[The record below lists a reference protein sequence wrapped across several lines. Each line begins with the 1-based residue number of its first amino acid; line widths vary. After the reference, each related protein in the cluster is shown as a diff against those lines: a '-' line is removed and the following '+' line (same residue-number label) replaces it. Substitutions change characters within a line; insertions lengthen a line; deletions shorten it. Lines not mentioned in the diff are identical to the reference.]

1 VILLGDL
8 GNMSKILIKID
19 GACYP
24 NPGNMAIGI
33 VIYKD
38 GKLFKKISEAIG
50 YGTNNIAEYKALIR
64 GLEEVKEINPKRVDI
79 YCDSQLLVKQL
90 NKKYKV
96 KNKGIIPLF
105 NRVEEIVRTI
115 PGKIYFNWNRRDENT
130 MADGLAKRAL
140 TEEEISKRKRSSKDL
155 KVEQKDD
162 YFLVSSSK
170 SGKYYKVDI
179 NIPQCECID
188 FSRRAR
194 KLKLECKH
202 IMAVRDFLHESEKKR
217 EIKSRPKMKILI
229 LSKMV
234 KSQVWEKVF
243 NELNKKAKLNLEFII
258 PKNEKRETI
267 KKYLKEVEA
276 VIGGSFSKED
286 LEQAKKL
293 KLIQIPFAGVDKLD
307 FSLYKNYPDLFISNI
322 HTNKFAVAEHAFA
335 LILALAKNIV
345 RNDRDLRLGR
355 WHGFPVKE
363 PTVQLQGKSLGIVGL
378 GSIGWEIAKMG
389 YAFGMKVF
397 ALKRTIEEKDLKK
410 KNILGFLGEKKDLEK
425 VIKESNFMVIAVPL
439 TKETKGLIGKKEL
452 KLMKGKY
459 LINISRGLV
468 IDEEALFKSLKE
480 GNLAGA
486 AIDTWYQYP
495 SSEQKEVLPSK
506 YDFNQLD
513 NIVMS
518 PHTAGYTDRALEENI
533 KPVFD
538 NIMKIY
544 YGEEADNQIDPELE
558 Y

>member
-1 VILLGDL
+1 
-8 GNMSKILIKID
+8 MSKILMKVD

-38 GKLFKKISEAIG
+38 GELFKKISEAIG

-64 GLEEVKEINPKRVDI
+64 GLEEVKEINPERIDI

-105 NRVEEIVRTI
+105 NRVGEIIRTI
-115 PGKIYFNWNRRDENT
+115 PGKVYFIWNRRDDNF

-140 TEEEISKRKRSSKDL
+140 TEEEISKREQSAKDL
-155 KVEQKDD
+155 KVEQKND

-170 SGKYYKVDI
+170 PGKYYKVDI

-188 FSRRAR
+188 FLRRAR

-202 IMAVRDFLHESEKKR
+202 IMAVRNFLQESGRKR
-217 EIKSRPKMKILI
+217 ETMSRPKMKILI

-234 KSQVWEKVF
+234 KPQVWEKIF

-258 PKNEKRETI
+258 PKKDERETI
-267 KKYLKEVEA
+267 KKYLKDVEA
-276 VIGGSFSKED
+276 VIGENFSKED

-307 FSLYKNYPDLFISNI
+307 FNLYKNYPDIFICNI
-322 HTNKFAVAEHAFA
+322 HANKFAVAEHAFA
-335 LILALAKNIV
+335 LILALTKNIV
-345 RNDRDLRLGR
+345 TNDRDLRLGK
-355 WHGFPVKE
+355 WHGFSTKE
-363 PTVQLQGKSLGIVGL
+363 PTVQLQGKSIGIVGL
-378 GSIGWEIAKMG
+378 GSIGWEIAKIG
-389 YAFGMKVF
+389 HTLGMKVF
-397 ALKRTIEEKDLKK
+397 ALKRKIEEKDLKK
-410 KNILGFLGEKKDLEK
+410 KNILEFLGEKKDLEK
-425 VIKESNFMVIAVPL
+425 VIKESNFIVVAVPL
-439 TKETKGLIGKKEL
+439 TKETKGLIRKKEL

-459 LINISRGLV
+459 LINISRGVV

-480 GNLAGA
+480 GNLTGA

-495 SSEQKEVLPSK
+495 SPEQREVLPSK
-506 YDFNQLD
+506 YDFNKLD
-513 NIVMS
+513 NVVMS

-533 KPVFD
+533 KSVFD
-538 NIMKIY
+538 NIVKIY
-544 YGEEADNQIDPELE
+544 YGEEPESRIDPELE

>member
-1 VILLGDL
+1 MKV
-8 GNMSKILIKID
+8 D

-38 GKLFKKISEAIG
+38 GELFKKISEAIG

-64 GLEEVKEINPKRVDI
+64 GLEEAKEINPERIDA
-79 YCDSQLLVKQL
+79 YCDSQLVVKQL

-105 NRVEEIVRTI
+105 NRVEEIIRTI
-115 PGKIYFNWNRRDENT
+115 PGKVYFIWNSRDNNF
-130 MADGLAKRAL
+130 MADDLAKRAL
-140 TEEEISKRKRSSKDL
+140 TEEEISKRGKSAKNL

-162 YFLVSSSK
+162 YFLVGSSK
-170 SGKYYKVDI
+170 PGKSYKVDI

-188 FSRRAR
+188 FLRRAQ

-202 IMAVRDFLHESEKKR
+202 IMAVRTFLQEKERKKETKNR
-217 EIKSRPKMKILI
+217 SKMKVLI

-234 KSQVWEKVF
+234 KYQVWEKTF
-243 NELNKKAKLNLEFII
+243 NELNKKVKLNLEFII
-258 PKNEKRETI
+258 PEKDERETI
-267 KKYLKEVEA
+267 KKYLKEVEV
-276 VIGGSFSKED
+276 VIGGTFTKED

-307 FSLYKNYPDLFISNI
+307 FSLYKNYPDIFICNI
-322 HTNKFAVAEHAFA
+322 HTNKNAVAEHAFA

-345 RNDRDLRLGR
+345 VNDRDLRLGR
-355 WHGFPVKE
+355 WHGFSTKE
-363 PTVQLQGKSLGIVGL
+363 PTIQLQGKSLGIVGL
-378 GSIGWEIAKMG
+378 GSIGWEIAKIG
-389 YAFGMKVF
+389 HALGMKVF
-397 ALKRTIEEKDLKK
+397 ALKRKIEEKDLKK
-410 KNILGFLGEKKDLEK
+410 KDILAFLGEKKDLEK
-425 VIKESNFMVIAVPL
+425 VIKESDFIVVAVPL
-439 TKETKGLIGKKEL
+439 TKVTSGLIGEKEL

-459 LINISRGLV
+459 LINISRGVV

-480 GNLAGA
+480 GNLTGA

-495 SSEQKEVLPSK
+495 SSEQKEMLPSR
-506 YDFNQLD
+506 YDYQKLN
-513 NIVMS
+513 NVVIS
-518 PHTAGYTDRALEENI
+518 PHTAGYTDGALEENI
-533 KPVFD
+533 KSFFD
-538 NIMKIY
+538 NIVKIY
-544 YGEEADNQIDPELE
+544 YGEEPENQIDPELE

>member
-1 VILLGDL
+1 MTKVL
-8 GNMSKILIKID
+8 MKVD

-38 GKLFKKISEAIG
+38 GELFKKISEAIG

-64 GLEEVKEINPKRVDI
+64 GLEEAKEINPERIDA
-79 YCDSQLLVKQL
+79 YCDSQLVVKQL

-105 NRVEEIVRTI
+105 NRVEEIIRTI
-115 PGKIYFNWNRRDENT
+115 PGKVYFIWNSRDNNF
-130 MADGLAKRAL
+130 MADDLAKRAL
-140 TEEEISKRKRSSKDL
+140 TEEEISKRGKSAKNL

-162 YFLVSSSK
+162 YFLVGSSK
-170 SGKYYKVDI
+170 PGKSYKVDI

-188 FSRRAR
+188 FLRRAQ

-202 IMAVRDFLHESEKKR
+202 IMAVRTFLQEKERKKETKNR
-217 EIKSRPKMKILI
+217 SKMKVLI

-234 KSQVWEKVF
+234 KYQVWEKTF
-243 NELNKKAKLNLEFII
+243 NELNKKVKLNLEFII
-258 PKNEKRETI
+258 PEKDERETI
-267 KKYLKEVEA
+267 KKYLKEVEV
-276 VIGGSFSKED
+276 VIGGTFTKED

-307 FSLYKNYPDLFISNI
+307 FSLYKNYPDIFICNI
-322 HTNKFAVAEHAFA
+322 HTNKNAVAEHAFA

-345 RNDRDLRLGR
+345 VNDRDLRLGR
-355 WHGFPVKE
+355 WHGFSTKE
-363 PTVQLQGKSLGIVGL
+363 PTIQLQGKSLGIVGL
-378 GSIGWEIAKMG
+378 GSIGWEIAKIG
-389 YAFGMKVF
+389 HALGMKVF
-397 ALKRTIEEKDLKK
+397 ALKRKIEEKDLKK
-410 KNILGFLGEKKDLEK
+410 KDILAFLGEKKDLEK
-425 VIKESNFMVIAVPL
+425 VIKESDFIVVAVPL
-439 TKETKGLIGKKEL
+439 TKVTSGLIGEKEI

-459 LINISRGLV
+459 LINISRGVV

-480 GNLAGA
+480 GNLTGA

-495 SSEQKEVLPSK
+495 SSEQKEMLPSR
-506 YDFNQLD
+506 YDYQKLN
-513 NIVMS
+513 NVVIS
-518 PHTAGYTDRALEENI
+518 PHTAGYTDGALEENI
-533 KPVFD
+533 KSFFD
-538 NIMKIY
+538 NIVKIY
-544 YGEEADNQIDPELE
+544 YGEEPENQIDPELE

>member
-1 VILLGDL
+1 MKV
-8 GNMSKILIKID
+8 D

-38 GKLFKKISEAIG
+38 GELFKKISEAIG

-64 GLEEVKEINPKRVDI
+64 GLEEVKKINPERIDV
-79 YCDSQLLVKQL
+79 YCDSQLVVKQL

-105 NRVEEIVRTI
+105 SRVEEIIRTI
-115 PGKIYFNWNRRDENT
+115 PGKIYFIWDRRDNNFV
-130 MADGLAKRAL
+130 ADGLAKRAL
-140 TEEEISKRKRSSKDL
+140 AEEETGKREKAAKGL
-155 KVEQKDD
+155 KVERKND

-170 SGKYYKVDI
+170 PGKYYKVDI

-188 FSRRAR
+188 FLRRAR

-202 IMAVRDFLHESEKKR
+202 IMAVRDFLQKVERKR
-217 EIKSRPKMKILI
+217 ETKNRQKMKVLI
-229 LSKMV
+229 LSKMA
-234 KSQVWEKVF
+234 KPQVWEKVF
-243 NELNKKAKLNLEFII
+243 NELNKKEKLNLKFIFPEI
-258 PKNEKRETI
+258 GKRENI
-267 KKYLKEVEA
+267 KKYLKEVEV
-276 VIGGSFSKED
+276 VIGGAFGKED

-307 FSLYKNYPDLFISNI
+307 FSLHKNYLDIFICNI

-345 RNDRDLRLGR
+345 TNDRDLRLGR
-355 WHGFPVKE
+355 WHGLSTKE
-363 PTVQLQGKSLGIVGL
+363 PTVQLHRKSLGIVGL
-378 GSIGWEIAKMG
+378 GSIGWEIAKIG
-389 YAFGMKVF
+389 HALGMKVF
-397 ALKRTIEEKDLKK
+397 ALKRKIKEKDIEK
-410 KNILGFLGEKKDLEK
+410 KNILEFLGEKKDLGK
-425 VIKESNFMVIAVPL
+425 VIKESDFIVVAVPL
-439 TKETKGLIGKKEL
+439 TRETKGLIGKREL

-459 LINISRGLV
+459 LINISRGVV

-480 GNLAGA
+480 GYVTGA

-495 SSEQKEVLPSK
+495 FSKQKEVLPSK
-506 YDFNQLD
+506 YDFQKLN
-513 NIVMS
+513 NVVMS

-533 KPVFD
+533 KSVFN
-538 NIMKIY
+538 NIVKIY
-544 YGEEADNQIDPELE
+544 YGEEPENRIDPELE

>member
-1 VILLGDL
+1 
-8 GNMSKILIKID
+8 MSKILMKVD

-33 VIYKD
+33 MIYKD
-38 GKLFKKISEAIG
+38 GELFKKISEAIG

-64 GLEEVKEINPKRVDI
+64 GLEEVKEINPERIDI

-105 NRVEEIVRTI
+105 SRVEEIIRTI
-115 PGKIYFNWNRRDENT
+115 PGKVYFIWNRRDDNF

-140 TEEEISKRKRSSKDL
+140 TEEEISKRKQSAKDL
-155 KVEQKDD
+155 KVEQKND

-170 SGKYYKVDI
+170 PGKYYKVDI

-188 FSRRAR
+188 FLRRAR
-194 KLKLECKH
+194 KLKLECTH
-202 IMAVRDFLHESEKKR
+202 IMAVRNFLQESGRKR
-217 EIKSRPKMKILI
+217 ETKSRSKMKILI

-234 KSQVWEKVF
+234 KPQVWEKVF

-258 PKNEKRETI
+258 PKKDERDTI
-267 KKYLKEVEA
+267 EKYLKDVEA
-276 VIGGSFSKED
+276 VIGENFSKED

-307 FSLYKNYPDLFISNI
+307 FSLYKNYPDIFICNI
-322 HTNKFAVAEHAFA
+322 HANKNAVAEHAFA

-345 RNDRDLRLGR
+345 INDRDLRLGR
-355 WHGFPVKE
+355 WHGFPTKE

-378 GSIGWEIAKMG
+378 GSIGWEIAKIG
-389 YAFGMKVF
+389 HTLGMKVF
-397 ALKRTIEEKDLKK
+397 ALKRMIEEKDLKR
-410 KNILGFLGEKKDLEK
+410 KNILEFLGEKKDLEK
-425 VIKESNFMVIAVPL
+425 VIKESNFIVVAVPL

-459 LINISRGLV
+459 LINISRGVV

-480 GNLAGA
+480 GNLTGA

-495 SSEQKEVLPSK
+495 SSEQREVLPSK
-506 YDFNQLD
+506 YDFNKLD
-513 NIVMS
+513 NVVMS

-533 KPVFD
+533 KSVFD
-538 NIMKIY
+538 NIVKIY
-544 YGEEADNQIDPELE
+544 YREEPESRIDPELE

>member
-1 VILLGDL
+1 
-8 GNMSKILIKID
+8 MSKVLMKVD

-38 GKLFKKISEAIG
+38 GELFKKISEFIG

-64 GLEEVKEINPKRVDI
+64 GLEEVKKINPERIDV
-79 YCDSQLLVKQL
+79 YCDSQLVVKQL

-105 NRVEEIVRTI
+105 NRVEEITRNI
-115 PGKIYFNWNRRDENT
+115 PGKIYFIWDRRDNNFV
-130 MADGLAKRAL
+130 ADGLAKRAL
-140 TEEEISKRKRSSKDL
+140 AEEETGKRKKAAKDL
-155 KVEQKDD
+155 KVERKND

-170 SGKYYKVDI
+170 PGKYYKVDI

-188 FSRRAR
+188 FLRRAR

-202 IMAVRDFLHESEKKR
+202 IMAVRDFLQKVERKR
-217 EIKSRPKMKILI
+217 ETKNRQKMKVLI
-229 LSKMV
+229 LSKMA
-234 KSQVWEKVF
+234 KPQVWEKVF
-243 NELNKKAKLNLEFII
+243 NELNKKEKLNLKFIF
-258 PKNEKRETI
+258 PETGKRENI
-267 KKYLKEVEA
+267 KKYLKEVEVA
-276 VIGGSFSKED
+276 IGGTFSKGD

-293 KLIQIPFAGVDKLD
+293 KLIQIPFTGVDKLD
-307 FSLYKNYPDLFISNI
+307 FSLHKNYLDIFICNV

-345 RNDRDLRLGR
+345 VNDRDLRLGR
-355 WHGFPVKE
+355 WHGLSTKE
-363 PTVQLQGKSLGIVGL
+363 PTVQLHRKSLGIVGL
-378 GSIGWEIAKMG
+378 GSIGWEIAKIG
-389 YAFGMKVF
+389 HALGMKVF
-397 ALKRTIEEKDLKK
+397 ALKRKIKEKDLKK
-410 KNILGFLGEKKDLEK
+410 RNILVFLGEKKDLEK
-425 VIKESNFMVIAVPL
+425 VIKESDFIVVAVPL

-459 LINISRGLV
+459 LINISRGAV

-480 GNLAGA
+480 GNITGA

-495 SSEQKEVLPSK
+495 SSKQRKVLPSK
-506 YDFNQLD
+506 YDFQKLN
-513 NIVMS
+513 NVVMS
-518 PHTAGYTDRALEENI
+518 PHTGGYTDRALEENI
-533 KPVFD
+533 KSVFD
-538 NIMKIY
+538 NIVKIY
-544 YGEEADNQIDPELE
+544 YGEEPENRIDPELE

>member
-1 VILLGDL
+1 
-8 GNMSKILIKID
+8 MSKILMKVD

-24 NPGNMAIGI
+24 NPGNMGIGI
-33 VIYKD
+33 VIYRD
-38 GKLFKKISEAIG
+38 GVLLKKISEAIG

-64 GLEEVKEINPKRVDI
+64 GLEEVKEINTERIDI
-79 YCDSQLLVKQL
+79 YCDSQLVVKQL
-90 NKKYKV
+90 NRKYKV

-105 NRVEEIVRTI
+105 NKVNEICQTI
-115 PGKIYFNWNRRDENT
+115 PGKIYFIWDRRDNNFV
-130 MADGLAKRAL
+130 ADGLAKRAIS
-140 TEEEISKRKRSSKDL
+140 EEEISKRGKSAKDL

-170 SGKYYKVDI
+170 PGKYYKVDI
-179 NIPQCECID
+179 NIHQCECMD
-188 FSRRAR
+188 FLRRAR

-202 IMAVRDFLHESEKKR
+202 IMAVRNFLQEAERKSETKN
-217 EIKSRPKMKILI
+217 RPKMKILV
-229 LSKMV
+229 LSRMV
-234 KSQVWEKVF
+234 KPQVWEKEF

-258 PKNEKRETI
+258 PEAEGKGVI
-267 KKYLKEVEA
+267 KKYLKEVE
-276 VIGGSFSKED
+276 VTIGGTFTKED

-307 FSLYKNYPDLFISNI
+307 FDLYRDYQDIYICNI
-322 HTNKFAVAEHAFA
+322 HTNRAAVAEHAFS

-345 RNDRDLRLGR
+345 TNDRDLRMGK
-355 WHGFPVKE
+355 WHGFSTKE
-363 PTVQLQGKSLGIVGL
+363 PTIQLQGKSLGIVGL
-378 GSIGWEIAKMG
+378 GSIGWEIAKIG
-389 YAFGMKVF
+389 HTLGMKVF
-397 ALKRTIEEKDLKK
+397 ALKRKIEEKDLEK
-410 KNILGFLGEKKDLEK
+410 KNVLEFLGEKKDLEK
-425 VIKESNFMVIAVPL
+425 VIKESDFIVVAVPL
-439 TKETKGLIGKKEL
+439 TQETKGLIGEKEL

-459 LINISRGLV
+459 LINISRGAV

-495 SSEQKEVLPSK
+495 TSEQRKVFPSK
-506 YDFNQLD
+506 YDFHKLD

-533 KPVFD
+533 KSVFD
-538 NIMKIY
+538 NIVKIY
-544 YGEEADNQIDPELE
+544 FGEKPENQIDPELE

>member
-1 VILLGDL
+1 
-8 GNMSKILIKID
+8 MSKILMKVD

-38 GKLFKKISEAIG
+38 GELFKKISEAIG

-64 GLEEVKEINPKRVDI
+64 GLEEVKKINPERIDV
-79 YCDSQLLVKQL
+79 YCDSQLVVKQL

-105 NRVEEIVRTI
+105 NRVEEIIRTI
-115 PGKIYFNWNRRDENT
+115 PGKIYFIWDRRDDNF

-140 TEEEISKRKRSSKDL
+140 IEEETNKREKAAKDL
-155 KVEQKDD
+155 KVERKDD

-170 SGKYYKVDI
+170 PGKYYKVDI

-188 FSRRAR
+188 FIRRAR
-194 KLKLECKH
+194 KLKLDCKH
-202 IMAVRDFLHESEKKR
+202 IMAVRNFLQEAERKR
-217 EIKSRPKMKILI
+217 EAKNRPKMKILV

-234 KSQVWEKVF
+234 KPQVWEKTF

-258 PKNEKRETI
+258 PEAEGKGVI
-267 KKYLKEVEA
+267 KKYLKEVE
-276 VIGGSFSKED
+276 VTISGTFTKED

-307 FSLYKNYPDLFISNI
+307 FDLYKNYQGIYICNM
-322 HTNKFAVAEHAFA
+322 HANRNAVAEHAFA

-345 RNDRDLRLGR
+345 TNDRDLRLGR
-355 WHGFPVKE
+355 WHGFSTKE
-363 PTVQLQGKSLGIVGL
+363 PTVQLQGKSLGIIGL
-378 GSIGWEIAKMG
+378 GSIGWEIAKIG
-389 YAFGMKVF
+389 HTLGMKVF
-397 ALKRTIEEKDLKK
+397 ALKRKIEEKDIEK
-410 KNILGFLGEKKDLEK
+410 KNIMEFLGEKKDLEK
-425 VIKESNFMVIAVPL
+425 VIKESDFIVVAVPL
-439 TKETKGLIGKKEL
+439 TRETKGLIGEKEL
-452 KLMKGKY
+452 KSMKGKY
-459 LINISRGLV
+459 LINISRGVV
-468 IDEEALFKSLKE
+468 IDEKALYKSLKE
-480 GNLAGA
+480 GILAGA

-495 SSEQKEVLPSK
+495 TSKQKEISPSK
-506 YDFNQLD
+506 YDFHKLN

-518 PHTAGYTDRALEENI
+518 PHTAGYTDKALEENI
-533 KPVFD
+533 KSVFE
-538 NIMKIY
+538 NIVKIY
-544 YGEEADNQIDPELE
+544 YGEEPENQIDPELE

>member
-1 VILLGDL
+1 MTKV
-8 GNMSKILIKID
+8 LIKVD

-38 GKLFKKISEAIG
+38 GELFKKISEAIG

-64 GLEEVKEINPKRVDI
+64 GLEEAKEINPERIDA
-79 YCDSQLLVKQL
+79 YCDSQLVVKQL

-96 KNKGIIPLF
+96 KNEGIIPLF
-105 NRVEEIVRTI
+105 NRVEEIIRTI
-115 PGKIYFNWNRRDENT
+115 PGKVYFIWNSRDNNFV
-130 MADGLAKRAL
+130 ADDLAKRAL
-140 TEEEISKRKRSSKDL
+140 TEEEISKRGKSAKDL

-170 SGKYYKVDI
+170 PGKSYKVDI

-188 FSRRAR
+188 FLRRAQ

-202 IMAVRDFLHESEKKR
+202 IMAVRTFLQEKERKKETKNR
-217 EIKSRPKMKILI
+217 SKMKVLI

-234 KSQVWEKVF
+234 KYQVWEKTF
-243 NELNKKAKLNLEFII
+243 NELNKKVKLNLEFII
-258 PKNEKRETI
+258 PEKDERETI
-267 KKYLKEVEA
+267 KKYLKEVEV
-276 VIGGSFSKED
+276 VIGGTFTKED

-307 FSLYKNYPDLFISNI
+307 FSLYKNYPDIFICNI
-322 HTNKFAVAEHAFA
+322 HTNKNAVAEHAFA

-345 RNDRDLRLGR
+345 VNDRDLRLGR
-355 WHGFPVKE
+355 WHGFSTKQ

-378 GSIGWEIAKMG
+378 GSIGWEIAKIG
-389 YAFGMKVF
+389 HALGMKVF
-397 ALKRTIEEKDLKK
+397 ALKRKVEEKDLKK
-410 KNILGFLGEKKDLEK
+410 KDILEFLGEKKDLEK
-425 VIKESNFMVIAVPL
+425 VIKESDFIVVAVPL

-452 KLMKGKY
+452 ELMKGKY
-459 LINISRGLV
+459 LINISRGVV

-480 GNLAGA
+480 GNLTGA

-506 YDFNQLD
+506 YDFQKLSNG
-513 NIVMS
+513 VMS

-533 KPVFD
+533 ESIFE
-538 NIMKIY
+538 NIVKIY
-544 YGEEADNQIDPELE
+544 YGEEPENQIDPELE

>member
-1 VILLGDL
+1 
-8 GNMSKILIKID
+8 MSKILMKVD

-38 GKLFKKISEAIG
+38 GELFNKISEAIG

-64 GLEEVKEINPKRVDI
+64 GLEEVKKINPERIDI

-105 NRVEEIVRTI
+105 NRVEEIIRTI
-115 PGKIYFNWNRRDENT
+115 PGKIYFIWNRRDDNF

-140 TEEEISKRKRSSKDL
+140 TEEEISKRGKSAKDL
-155 KVEQKDD
+155 KVEKKDD

-170 SGKYYKVDI
+170 PGKYYKVDI

-188 FSRRAR
+188 FLRRAR

-202 IMAVRDFLHESEKKR
+202 IMAVRNFLQESGRKR
-217 EIKSRPKMKILI
+217 ETKSRPKMKILI

-234 KSQVWEKVF
+234 KPQVWEKLF

-258 PKNEKRETI
+258 PKKDEIDTI
-267 KKYLKEVEA
+267 KKYLKGVEA
-276 VIGGSFSKED
+276 VIGGNFSKED

-307 FSLYKNYPDLFISNI
+307 FNLYKNYPDIFICNI
-322 HTNKFAVAEHAFA
+322 HANKFAVAEHAFA
-335 LILALAKNIV
+335 LILALTKNIV
-345 RNDRDLRLGR
+345 TNDRDLRLGK
-355 WHGFPVKE
+355 WHGFPTKE
-363 PTVQLQGKSLGIVGL
+363 PTVQLQGKSIGILGL
-378 GSIGWEIAKMG
+378 GSIGWEIAKIG
-389 YAFGMKVF
+389 HTLGMKVF
-397 ALKRTIEEKDLKK
+397 ALKRKIKEKDLKK
-410 KNILGFLGEKKDLEK
+410 KNILEFLGEKKDLEK
-425 VIKESNFMVIAVPL
+425 VIKESNFIVVAVPL

-459 LINISRGLV
+459 LINISRGVV

-480 GNLAGA
+480 GNLTGA

-495 SSEQKEVLPSK
+495 SSEQREVLPSK
-506 YDFNQLD
+506 YDFNKLD
-513 NIVMS
+513 NVVMS

-533 KPVFD
+533 KSVFD
-538 NIMKIY
+538 NIVKIY
-544 YGEEADNQIDPELE
+544 YGEEPESRIDPELE

>member
-1 VILLGDL
+1 
-8 GNMSKILIKID
+8 MSKILMKVD

-24 NPGNMAIGI
+24 NPGNMGIGI
-33 VIYKD
+33 VIYRD
-38 GKLFKKISEAIG
+38 GVLLKKISEAIG

-64 GLEEVKEINPKRVDI
+64 GLEEVKEINTERIDI
-79 YCDSQLLVKQL
+79 YCDSQLVVKQL
-90 NKKYKV
+90 NRKYKV

-105 NRVEEIVRTI
+105 NKVNEICQTI
-115 PGKIYFNWNRRDENT
+115 PGKIYFIWDRRDNNFV
-130 MADGLAKRAL
+130 ADGLAKRAIS
-140 TEEEISKRKRSSKDL
+140 EEEISKRGKSAKDL

-170 SGKYYKVDI
+170 PGKYYKVDI
-179 NIPQCECID
+179 NIPQCECMD
-188 FSRRAR
+188 FLRRAR

-202 IMAVRDFLHESEKKR
+202 IMAVRNFLQEAERKSETKN
-217 EIKSRPKMKILI
+217 RPKMKILV
-229 LSKMV
+229 LSRMV
-234 KSQVWEKVF
+234 KPQVWEKEF

-258 PKNEKRETI
+258 PEAEGKGVI
-267 KKYLKEVEA
+267 KKYLKEVE
-276 VIGGSFSKED
+276 VTIGGTFTKED

-307 FSLYKNYPDLFISNI
+307 FDLYRDYQDIYICNI
-322 HTNKFAVAEHAFA
+322 HTNRAAVAEHAFS

-345 RNDRDLRLGR
+345 TNDRDLRMGK
-355 WHGFPVKE
+355 WHGFSTKE
-363 PTVQLQGKSLGIVGL
+363 PTIQLQGKSLGIVGL
-378 GSIGWEIAKMG
+378 GSIGWEIAKIG
-389 YAFGMKVF
+389 HTLGMKVF
-397 ALKRTIEEKDLKK
+397 ALKRKIEEKDLEK
-410 KNILGFLGEKKDLEK
+410 KNVLEFLGEKKDLEK
-425 VIKESNFMVIAVPL
+425 VIKESDFIVVAVPL
-439 TKETKGLIGKKEL
+439 TQETKGLIGEKEL

-459 LINISRGLV
+459 LINISRGAV

-495 SSEQKEVLPSK
+495 TSEQRKVFPSK
-506 YDFNQLD
+506 YDFHKLD

-533 KPVFD
+533 KSVFD
-538 NIMKIY
+538 NIVKIY
-544 YGEEADNQIDPELE
+544 FGEKPENQIDPELE